1 MRRPVYLV
9 KMLEKSK
16 NFKKSQK
23 IFKTFC
29 SQKCQKSRLSDPMG
43 VCNHLGGQW
52 GPLDAILNLFGKNIF
67 FDFFSIFRLFGWLRW
82 FANFRFRARRPP
94 QSSRKV
100 PNPLLFEFPDIWRT
114 SRNSSL
120 PPTVP
125 YSVCSGLKL
134 EEYRT
139 PSKVL
144 FWGLLLGSKTG
155 FF

>member
-1 MRRPVYLV
+1 MFV
-9 KMLEKSK
+9 S
-16 NFKKSQK
+16 
-23 IFKTFC
+23 TW
-29 SQKCQKSRLSDPMG
+29 G
-43 VCNHLGGQW
+43 VQW

-67 FDFFSIFRLFGWLRW
+67 FDFFSTFRHFGWSRW

-100 PNPLLFEFPDIWRT
+100 PNPLLFEFPDIWGT

-120 PPTVP
+120 PPTVS
-125 YSVCSGLKL
+125 YSVCSGLQL

-144 FWGLLLGSKTG
+144 IWGLLLASKTG
-155 FF
+155 FFDITFCRVGSSPFFISAFDLHV